1 MIYKHILLLLAVAAL
16 SACTTVSSFID
27 EATKTTNET
36 PVEIENEQNPTV
48 DGAATNSVAPLSES
62 ELLVQ
67 ALVSQSDLYQSS
79 KRVLAPDIK
88 SKVVIA
94 LNEFNKNE
102 FEKSEKTI
110 KQILSKELNLTSSVY
125 VLAGDIAL
133 ANNKQADAIKYYIN
147 ALELNDYNAKAANR
161 LAMQR
166 RELGDFAQAEQLYI
180 QAINA
185 QPSKAE
191 SYRNRAVLY
200 DLYLNEK
207 EKALQD
213 YQAYS
218 ALLNY
223 RLLAHENP
231 TAASAGLTEGLA
243 SNTRRLSDS
252 ELKSLQTNIKLVKRW
267 LADVGR
273 QVKALAS
280 ANANSNMSGN

>member
-1 MIYKHILLLLAVAAL
+1 MIYKRILLLLAASTL
-16 SACTTVSSFID
+16 SACTTVSSLID
-27 EATKTTNET
+27 EATKTTDESS
-36 PVEIENEQNPTV
+36 VEIESEQSPALETTANI
-48 DGAATNSVAPLSES
+48 ATRLSES

-94 LNEFNKNE
+94 LNEFKKSE
-102 FEKSEKTI
+102 FEQSEKTI
-110 KQILSKELNLTSSVY
+110 KQVLTKELNLTSSVY

-133 ANNKQADAIKYYIN
+133 ANNKQAEAIKYYLN

-166 RELGDFAQAEQLYI
+166 REQGSFVEAEQLYT

-207 EKALQD
+207 AKALQD

-231 TAASAGLTEGLA
+231 AKANFGSGEGMSKDA
-243 SNTRRLSDS
+243 NSLSEP
-252 ELKSLQTNIKLVKRW
+252 ELKSLKTNIKLVKRW
-267 LADVGR
+267 LSDVGR
-273 QVKALAS
+273 QVKALART
-280 ANANSNMSGN
+280 NANNTSGS

>member
-1 MIYKHILLLLAVAAL
+1 MIYKRILLLLAVAGL
-16 SACTTVSSFID
+16 SACSTVSSLIGD
-27 EATKTTNET
+27 DTKTTNET
-36 PVEIENEQNPTV
+36 PVIVDNEPDTALDPT
-48 DGAATNSVAPLSES
+48 AKSVAPLSES

-88 SKVVIA
+88 SKVLVA
-94 LNEFNKNE
+94 LSEFNKGE
-102 FEKSEKTI
+102 FEQSEKSIQGVLT
-110 KQILSKELNLTSSVY
+110 KELNLTSAVY

-133 ANNKQADAIKYYIN
+133 ANNKQDEAITHYLN

-166 RELGDFAQAEQLYI
+166 REQGNFADAEQLYT

-200 DLYLNEK
+200 DLYLDEK
-207 EKALQD
+207 VKALQD

-218 ALLNY
+218 ALINY
-223 RLLAHENP
+223 QLLVHENP
-231 TAASAGLTEGLA
+231 DKVNFAQPEGLSSEA
-243 SNTRRLSDS
+243 VSLSDA
-252 ELKSLQTNIKLVKRW
+252 ELKSLKTNIKLVKRW
-267 LADVGR
+267 LSDVGR
-273 QVKALAS
+273 QVKALAR
-280 ANANSNMSGN
+280 ANTNNTSDN

>member
-1 MIYKHILLLLAVAAL
+1 MIYKRILLLLAASTL
-16 SACTTVSSFID
+16 SACTTVSSLID
-27 EATKTTNET
+27 EATKTTDESS
-36 PVEIENEQNPTV
+36 VEIESEQSPALETTANI
-48 DGAATNSVAPLSES
+48 AAPLSES

-94 LNEFNKNE
+94 LNEFKKSE
-102 FEKSEKTI
+102 FEQSEKTI
-110 KQILSKELNLTSSVY
+110 KQVLTKELNLTSSVY

-133 ANNKQADAIKYYIN
+133 ANNKQAEAIKYYLN

-166 RELGDFAQAEQLYI
+166 REQGSFVEAEQLYT

-207 EKALQD
+207 AKALQD

-231 TAASAGLTEGLA
+231 AKANFGSGEGMSKDA
-243 SNTRRLSDS
+243 NSLSEP
-252 ELKSLQTNIKLVKRW
+252 ELKSLKTNIKLVKRW
-267 LADVGR
+267 LSDVGR
-273 QVKALAS
+273 QVKALART
-280 ANANSNMSGN
+280 NANNTSGS